1 MSIIDFMI
9 SGKREETKRKGQ
21 EKEGEKQ
28 QKTEERERG
37 DKKSS
42 LPILLRFLVIL
53 LLRSS

>member
-1 MSIIDFMI
+1 MI

-28 QKTEERERG
+28 QETEERERG

-42 LPILLRFLVIL
+42 LPTLLRFLVIL